1 MRLILMMKKL
11 SGLRW
16 DRGRRADLRK
26 SKSFG
31 STRFFRLAP
40 QKETCTLKPFLS
52 WTSFKSW
59 SIKTSSKSSKRV
71 SMNPLSRRMKS
82 QKTLLESI
90 KWSSQGSNKTQRS
103 LRPVSESRS
112 ITHGRLEMKTVSFCA
127 ESAPKKKKTSMS
139 SSSTPLNPW
148 QLTESS
154 STSTMLW
161 SSSSNWP
168 SKRPSWTHLE
178 WSDNKKR

>member
-16 DRGRRADLRK
+16 DRERRADLRK

-31 STRFFRLAP
+31 STRSSKLAP
-40 QKETCTLKPFLS
+40 QKETCTLRHSLS
-52 WTSFKSW
+52 WISFKSW
-59 SIKTSSKSSKRV
+59 SIKTSFKSSKRV

-82 QKTLLESI
+82 QRTLPESI
-90 KWSSQGSNKTQRS
+90 KWSSQESNKTQRS

-112 ITHGRLEMKTVSFCA
+112 TTHGKLEMKTASFCA

-154 STSTMLW
+154 STSMTLW
-161 SSSSNWP
+161 SSSSN
-168 SKRPSWTHLE
+168 
-178 WSDNKKR
+178 